1 MSKYSH
7 DHDCPFE
14 AFITNLGKYNEGDL
28 VGEWVKFPTSPEEI
42 QKVFDRIGIGSYDEF
57 GQPYEEWFITDY
69 DMYVEGL
76 YDILGEYESLDELN
90 YLANVIEDMDDFDYE
105 KFCGAIEAGDYTS
118 SLQDIIN
125 LAQDLDAYEYTPAT
139 NDYELGEY
147 YIEECGMY
155 DTSAMGALANYIDY
169 EAYGRDVRLEQ
180 GGVYAQQGYIALIGS
195 VAKTYVDRD
204 DIPDEYRLLGATSS
218 NEQERSFSLGDYK
231 VDVQLNSDNDFD
243 YTIYKN
249 GELLDGG
256 VLENEKGLETIP
268 DSVFDEIKKMHE
280 LEAQQPNNKV
290 YGYVYDDN
298 GMHGGKIPFEGTP
311 ENMAHFI
318 MHNKMH
324 PVVITDMMDQFIVS
338 STMGG
343 FLDRVAY
350 PALREEILKEILPI
364 QMGDKEAMDVAGQD
378 AERMDVERDPIAELA
393 KDLDDFAYEFDYYG
407 YQDAVENRAEQIES
421 LKADLES
428 GNVEG
433 LTDYLKEIIEEG
445 EYMVP
450 EATALLGRIEA
461 IVPQKEEVKESKV
474 SFYAAEDMEFHQ
486 GRFKENLTVEQAIEA
501 YKQIEQPRGIKGIG
515 VQSEDFD
522 WGLVGGNTLNLADL
536 QYVPQVAGN
545 LQVQEAIKTI
555 YQNMPELTVVG
566 KEEYLKN
573 AEILLEDD
581 YGMIDGIINNGPKE
595 EKQAEKP
602 SIIAEIKAAQKEAA
616 EKKHEPKEK
625 HHNKS
630 HGQEL

>member
-14 AFITNLGKYNEGDL
+14 VFITNLGKYNEGDL

-42 QKVFDRIGIGSYDEF
+42 QKVFERIGIGSTDDF

-69 DMYVEGL
+69 DMYVDGL
-76 YDILGEYESLDELN
+76 YDKLGEYESLDELN

-105 KFCGAIEAGDYTS
+105 KFCAAVEAGDYTS

-139 NDYELGEY
+139 SDQELGEY
-147 YIEECGMY
+147 FIEECGMY

-180 GGVYAQQGYIALIGS
+180 GGIYAQQGYIALISS
-195 VAKTYVDRD
+195 VAETYVDRE
-204 DIPDEYRLLGATSS
+204 DIPDEYRLMGAASS
-218 NEQERSFSLGDYK
+218 NEQERSFSVGDYT
-231 VDVQLNSDNDFD
+231 VDIQLNSDNDFD

-249 GELLDGG
+249 GKHLDGG
-256 VLENEKGLETIP
+256 ILENEKGLETIP
-268 DSVFDEIKKMHE
+268 DSAFDEIKKMHE
-280 LEAQQPNNKV
+280 LDAQSVADKV

-298 GMHGGKIPFEGTP
+298 GMHGGKIEFEGTP

-318 MHNKMH
+318 MFNKAH
-324 PVVITDMMDQFIVS
+324 PTVITDMMDQFLVS
-338 STMGG
+338 STMSG
-343 FLDRVAY
+343 FLDRVAN
-350 PALREEILKEILPI
+350 PELRKEIIKEILPL
-364 QMGDKEAMDVAGQD
+364 QMGEKEAIDVVKQ
-378 AERMDVERDPIAELA
+378 DVERDPISELA
-393 KDLDDFAYEFDYYG
+393 KDLDDFAYEFDFYG
-407 YQDAVENRAEQIES
+407 YQDAVDDRAEQIES

-433 LTDYLKEIIEEG
+433 LTDYLKGIIEDG

-461 IVPQKEEVKESKV
+461 IVPQKEEVKESQV
-474 SFYAAEDMEFHQ
+474 SFYAAEDMEFHL
-486 GRFKENLTVEQAIEA
+486 GRYQENLTVEQAIEA
-501 YKQIEQPRGIKGIG
+501 YRQIEQPRGVKGIG

-522 WGLVGGNTLNLADL
+522 WGLVGGNTLNLSDL
-536 QYVPQVAGN
+536 QYVPEVAAN

-566 KEEYLKN
+566 KEDYLKN

-581 YGMIDGIINNGPKE
+581 YGMIDGIINNGTKE
-595 EKQAEKP
+595 EKQTEKP
-602 SIIAEIKAAQKEAA
+602 SIIAEIKAAQKETA

>member
-14 AFITNLGKYNEGDL
+14 VFITNLGKYNEGDL

-42 QKVFDRIGIGSYDEF
+42 QKVFERIGIGSTDDF

-76 YDILGEYESLDELN
+76 YDKLGEYESLDELN
-90 YLANVIEDMDDFDYE
+90 YLANVIENMDDFDYE
-105 KFCGAIEAGDYTS
+105 KFCAAVEAGDYTS

-139 NDYELGEY
+139 SDQELGEY
-147 YIEECGMY
+147 FIEECGMY
-155 DTSAMGALANYIDY
+155 DTSSMGALANYIDY

-180 GGVYAQQGYIALIGS
+180 GGIYAQQGYIALIGS
-195 VAKTYVDRD
+195 VAETYVDRE
-204 DIPDEYRLLGATSS
+204 DIPDEYRLMGAVSS
-218 NEQERSFSLGDYK
+218 NEQERSFSVGDYK

-249 GELLDGG
+249 GEHIDGG
-256 VLENEKGLETIP
+256 ILENEKGLETIP

-280 LEAQQPNNKV
+280 LDAQSVADKV

-298 GMHGGKIPFEGTP
+298 GMHGGKLEFEGTP

-318 MHNKMH
+318 MFNKAH
-324 PVVITDMMDQFIVS
+324 PTVITDMMDQFLVS
-338 STMGG
+338 STMSG
-343 FLDRVAY
+343 FLDRVAN
-350 PALREEILKEILPI
+350 PELRKEIIKEILPL
-364 QMGDKEAMDVAGQD
+364 QMGEKEAIDVAKQ
-378 AERMDVERDPIAELA
+378 DVERDPISELV
-393 KDLDDFAYEFDYYG
+393 KDLDDFAYEFDFYG
-407 YQDAVENRAEQIES
+407 YQDAVDDRAEQIES

-433 LTDYLKEIIEEG
+433 LTDYLKEIIEDG

-474 SFYAAEDMEFHQ
+474 SFYAAEDMEFHL
-486 GRFKENLTVEQAIEA
+486 GRYQENLTVEQAIEA
-501 YKQIEQPRGIKGIG
+501 YRQIEHPRGVKGIG
-515 VQSEDFD
+515 VQSEEFD
-522 WGLVGGNTLNLADL
+522 WGLVGGNTLNLSDL
-536 QYVPQVAGN
+536 QYVPEVAAN

-555 YQNMPELTVVG
+555 YQNMPELIVVG

-581 YGMIDGIINNGPKE
+581 YGMIDGIINNGTKE
-595 EKQAEKP
+595 EKQTEKT

>member
-14 AFITNLGKYNEGDL
+14 VFITNLGKYNEGDL

-42 QKVFDRIGIGSYDEF
+42 QKVFERIGIGSTDDF

-76 YDILGEYESLDELN
+76 YDKLGEYESLDELN

-105 KFCGAIEAGDYTS
+105 RFCAAIETGEYTS
-118 SLQDIIN
+118 SLDEIIN
-125 LAQDLDAYEYTPAT
+125 LASNLDCYEYIPAA
-139 NDYELGEY
+139 NDYDLGYY
-147 YIEECGMY
+147 YIEEAGIY
-155 DTSAMGALANYIDY
+155 DTSSLGNLGNYIDY
-169 EAYGRDVRLEQ
+169 ESFGRDVRLEE
-180 GGVYAQQGYIALIGS
+180 GGVFARDGYVVGERDSFVRVYDGKSESIPEEYKVMS
-195 VAKTYVDRD
+195 VPESDVDR
-204 DIPDEYRLLGATSS
+204 
-218 NEQERSFSLGDYK
+218 SFTLGDYK

-249 GELLDGG
+249 GKHLDGG
-256 VLENEKGLETIP
+256 VLENENGLENIP

-280 LEAQQPNNKV
+280 LEEHSPNNKV

-298 GMHGGKIPFEGTP
+298 GMHGGKIEFEGTP

-324 PVVITDMMDQFIVS
+324 PVVITDMVDQFIVS

-350 PALREEILKEILPI
+350 PALREEIIKEILPI
-364 QMGDKEAMDVAGQD
+364 QMGDKEAIDVAKQ
-378 AERMDVERDPIAELA
+378 DVERDPISELA
-393 KDLDDFAYEFDYYG
+393 KDLDDFAYEFDFYG
-407 YQDAVENRAEQIES
+407 YQDAVDDRAEQIES

-433 LTDYLKEIIEEG
+433 LTDYLKEIIEDG

-474 SFYAAEDMEFHQ
+474 SFYAAEDMEFHL
-486 GRFKENLTVEQAIEA
+486 GRYQENLTVEQAIEA
-501 YKQIEQPRGIKGIG
+501 YRQIEHPRGVKGIG

-522 WGLVGGNTLNLADL
+522 WGLVGGNTLNLSDL
-536 QYVPQVAGN
+536 QYVPEVAAN

-566 KEEYLKN
+566 REEYLKN

-581 YGMIDGIINNGPKE
+581 YGMIDGIINNGTKE